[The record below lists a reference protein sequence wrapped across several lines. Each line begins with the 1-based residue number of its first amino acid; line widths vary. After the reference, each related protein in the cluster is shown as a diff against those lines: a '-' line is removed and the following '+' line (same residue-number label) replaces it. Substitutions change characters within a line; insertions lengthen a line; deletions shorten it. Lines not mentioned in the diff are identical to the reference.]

1 MSAKKPIP
9 DYNSNTQAD
18 PPGAI
23 VVHSQSQVLELT
35 YDTGPARLPF
45 EFLRV
50 YSPSAEVVGHGP
62 GQEVLQVGKRGV
74 TITGLEPVG
83 LYAVKPTFSDGHA
96 SGIFSWGYLR
106 WLADHQEAL
115 WQDYLDRLQAAGAS
129 RDPDPH
135 AAPTPSAS
143 GCASHGKSAGAGQT
157 AAAKPATSAGGGKTF
172 TAKIESI

>member
-1 MSAKKPIP
+1 MSANTHIP
-9 DYNSNTQAD
+9 EYNSNTPAD
-18 PPGAI
+18 PPSSI
-23 VVHSQSQVLELT
+23 VVHSQSQVLELG
-35 YDTGPARLPF
+35 YGSESVRLPF

-106 WLADHQEAL
+106 WLADHQAAL
-115 WQDYLDRLQAAGAS
+115 WQDYLDRLAAAGAS
-129 RDPDPH
+129 RDPDPN
-135 AAPTPSAS
+135 APPTPSAS
-143 GCASHGKSAGAGQT
+143 GCASHGKSAPSTAQ
-157 AAAKPATSAGGGKTF
+157 AAAAPSANAGNGKTF

>member
-1 MSAKKPIP
+1 MSAKTHIP
-9 DYNSNTQAD
+9 EYNSSQAAE
-18 PPGAI
+18 PPSGI
-23 VVHSQSQVLELT
+23 VVHSQSQVLELS
-35 YDTGPARLPF
+35 YGSASHRLPF

-83 LYAVKPTFSDGHA
+83 LYAVKPTFSDGHT

-115 WQDYLDRLQAAGAS
+115 WQDYLGRLQAAGAS
-129 RDPDPH
+129 RDPDPN
-135 AAPTPSAS
+135 APPTPPAS
-143 GCASHGKSAGAGQT
+143 GCASHGKSAGAQQKT
-157 AAAKPATSAGGGKTF
+157 APASGNGKTF

>member
-1 MSAKKPIP
+1 MSAQTHIP
-9 DYNSNTQAD
+9 EYNSNTPAQ
-18 PPGAI
+18 PPSSI
-23 VVHSQSQVLELT
+23 VVHSQSQVLELG
-35 YDTGPARLPF
+35 YDSGAARLPF

-106 WLADHQEAL
+106 WLADHQAAL
-115 WQDYLDRLQAAGAS
+115 WQDYLDRLAAAGAS
-129 RDPDPH
+129 RDPDPN
-135 AAPTPSAS
+135 APPTPSAS
-143 GCASHGKSAGAGQT
+143 GCASHGKSAPSTAQ
-157 AAAKPATSAGGGKTF
+157 AAAAPSANAGNGKTF

>member
-1 MSAKKPIP
+1 MSANTHIP
-9 DYNSNTQAD
+9 AYNSQQAAE
-18 PPGAI
+18 PPASL
-23 VVHSQSQVLELT
+23 VVHSQSQVLELG
-35 YDTGPARLPF
+35 YASGQSFRLPF

-74 TITGLEPVG
+74 GLQGLEPVG

-106 WLADHQEAL
+106 WLADHQAAL
-115 WQDYLDRLQAAGAS
+115 WQDYLDRLAAAGAS
-129 RDPDPH
+129 REPDPN
-135 AAPTPSAS
+135 APPTPSAS
-143 GCASHGKSAGAGQT
+143 GCASHGKT
-157 AAAKPATSAGGGKTF
+157 P